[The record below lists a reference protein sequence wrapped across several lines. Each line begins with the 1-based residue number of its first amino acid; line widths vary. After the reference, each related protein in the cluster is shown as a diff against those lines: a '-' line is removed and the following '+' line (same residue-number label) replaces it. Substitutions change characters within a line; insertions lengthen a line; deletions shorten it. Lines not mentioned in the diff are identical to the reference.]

1 MKESIRVFKLSNG
14 ESIVGGIFDND
25 DLFDFQ
31 KAIQI
36 SLPLKMIII
45 PRMTKNGPAESL
57 SLSPWVHPM
66 TEEEYIDINPN
77 NLIMSA
83 PASHG
88 LQKYYTHCINQ
99 FDFSDPDELSEV
111 SSKLDRPTI
120 QELEDIEIE
129 EALDELTD
137 PDKSE
142 TIH

>member
-14 ESIVGGIFDND
+14 ESIIGGTFDND
-25 DLFDFQ
+25 ELFDFK

-36 SLPLKMIII
+36 SYPLKMSIVA
-45 PRMTKNGPAESL
+45 RMTKSGPAESL

-99 FDFSDPDELSEV
+99 FEFNEQDELVEV
-111 SSKLDRPTI
+111 SSKLDGPTI
-120 QELEDIEIE
+120 KELEDIEIE